1 MCTLMVLH
9 RCVPGT
15 PLVVGANRDEFFD
28 RPTEGPALRRLN
40 YGDIVA
46 PRDLRAGGTWL
57 GVNAHGLFAAVT
69 NRSARKLDP
78 RRRSRGQLVVDA
90 LRARSAA
97 QAIEELED
105 LAAETY
111 NPFNLLVADREQV
124 HAITYRETPRRIALD
139 SPVIV
144 LGNTDPTE
152 PPTAKLSRIEARAQR
167 AAGASAG
174 TVLKELAELCRS
186 HDGRDNALDDTCVHA
201 DGYGTRSSTLL
212 RMGEAK
218 DDIELRYT
226 DQAPCVSEYRDY
238 TPLLRELA
246 ASCPLAEGDSV
257 MRKIT

>member
-28 RPTEGPALRRLN
+28 RPTEGPALRRVDF
-40 YGDIVA
+40 GVIVA
-46 PRDLRAGGTWL
+46 PRDVRAGGTWL
-57 GVNAHGLFAAVT
+57 GLNTHRLFAAIT
-69 NRSARKLDP
+69 NRPARKLDP
-78 RRRSRGQLVVDA
+78 RRRSRGHLVVDV

-97 QAIEELED
+97 QAIEELEN
-105 LAAETY
+105 LAAKIY

-124 HAITYRETPRRIALD
+124 HAITYRETPRRLELD
-139 SPVIV
+139 SSVIV
-144 LGNTDPTE
+144 FGNTDPTE
-152 PPTAKLSRIEARAQR
+152 PPTAKLSRLEARVQL

-174 TVLKELAELCRS
+174 TVLKELAEICRS
-186 HDGRDNALDDTCVHA
+186 HDGGDDALDDACVHA

-212 RMGEAK
+212 RMGETN
-218 DDIELRYT
+218 DDVELRYT

-246 ASCPLAEGDSV
+246 ASRPLAEGDSV